1 MRTALCPGSYDP
13 IHNGHLEV
21 IEPAAKLFDRVV
33 VAVIRNPGKVKPM
46 FTLEERKDMVHESLG
61 HLPNVDVTMMKKL
74 TVDVAKDVGAGLD
87 RARPTGRVGLRV
99 RVADGADERG
109 HLRHRDD
116 LHSVRVD
123 QFVHRVVAR
132 SPDRTGRRSRA
143 TEIDGAGAGVE
154 ATEGEIHR
162 VSYDP
167 TAMANEPPDA
177 ETLLRRVVDIVNNA
191 KSMPLSSSV
200 LLSNK
205 DDVLELMED
214 ALERLPAELRQARWM
229 LRERQEFLDKV
240 QREGDEILEAA
251 RVRAERMVQRT
262 EIVREAQHVA
272 EKTVEEA
279 RELARRLRHE
289 AEDYC
294 DQKLAAFEIVLERTA
309 KTVQGGRE
317 KLRVTPSGPHR
328 GRDRLRRRRT

>member
-1 MRTALCPGSYDP
+1 
-13 IHNGHLEV
+13 
-21 IEPAAKLFDRVV
+21 
-33 VAVIRNPGKVKPM
+33 
-46 FTLEERKDMVHESLG
+46 
-61 HLPNVDVTMMKKL
+61 
-74 TVDVAKDVGAGLD
+74 
-87 RARPTGRVGLRV
+87 
-99 RVADGADERG
+99 
-109 HLRHRDD
+109 
-116 LHSVRVD
+116 
-123 QFVHRVVAR
+123 
-132 SPDRTGRRSRA
+132 
-143 TEIDGAGAGVE
+143 
-154 ATEGEIHR
+154 

-205 DDVLELMED
+205 DDVLELIED

-317 KLRVTPSGPHR
+317 KLRVTPSGPSEGAIGFDGTDLTEGPTTGEHEAFF
-328 GRDRLRRRRT
+328 DQDQ

>member
-1 MRTALCPGSYDP
+1 MTTY
-13 IHNGHLEV
+13 
-21 IEPAAKLFDRVV
+21 
-33 VAVIRNPGKVKPM
+33 
-46 FTLEERKDMVHESLG
+46 ES
-61 HLPNVDVTMMKKL
+61 T
-74 TVDVAKDVGAGLD
+74 
-87 RARPTGRVGLRV
+87 
-99 RVADGADERG
+99 
-109 HLRHRDD
+109 
-116 LHSVRVD
+116 HSGND
-123 QFVHRVVAR
+123 Q
-132 SPDRTGRRSRA
+132 
-143 TEIDGAGAGVE
+143 
-154 ATEGEIHR
+154 
-162 VSYDP
+162 
-167 TAMANEPPDA
+167 PDA

-272 EKTVEEA
+272 EKTVEDA
-279 RELARRLRHE
+279 RELSRRLRHE

-294 DQKLAAFEIVLERTA
+294 DQKLAAFEIVLERTM

-317 KLRVTPSGPHR
+317 KLRVTPSGPQEGAIGFDGGDLIEGPPTGEHEAFF
-328 GRDRLRRRRT
+328 DQDQ

>member
-1 MRTALCPGSYDP
+1 
-13 IHNGHLEV
+13 
-21 IEPAAKLFDRVV
+21 
-33 VAVIRNPGKVKPM
+33 
-46 FTLEERKDMVHESLG
+46 
-61 HLPNVDVTMMKKL
+61 
-74 TVDVAKDVGAGLD
+74 
-87 RARPTGRVGLRV
+87 
-99 RVADGADERG
+99 
-109 HLRHRDD
+109 
-116 LHSVRVD
+116 
-123 QFVHRVVAR
+123 
-132 SPDRTGRRSRA
+132 
-143 TEIDGAGAGVE
+143 
-154 ATEGEIHR
+154 
-162 VSYDP
+162 VSYENAHTQDQ
-167 TAMANEPPDA
+167 PDA

-251 RVRAERMVQRT
+251 RVRAERMVQRA
-262 EIVREAQHVA
+262 EIVREAQRVA

-279 RELARRLRHE
+279 REQARRLRHE

-294 DQKLAAFEIVLERTA
+294 DQKLAAFEIVLERTM

-317 KLRVTPSGPHR
+317 KLRVTPSGPQEGAIAFDGDDLIEGPPTGEHEAFF
-328 GRDRLRRRRT
+328 DQDL